1 MEQLFFP
8 VMALALQWFRPRYN
22 AQLQIMKARVWILR
36 YCIGLSRIVPTPNEK
51 TELIRLGGLLC
62 HDVASK
68 FVTILSLR

>member
-1 MEQLFFP
+1 
-8 VMALALQWFRPRYN
+8 
-22 AQLQIMKARVWILR
+22 MKARVWILR

-62 HDVASK
+62 HDVAIK